1 MIYRVFITEDD
12 LMYRK
17 MLTYLFKT
25 DKTLELHVF
34 ENGQDCLDKLSLQPD
49 IVLLDYTL
57 PDYSGEEMLL
67 KLKATNKRLKVV
79 VLSGIDDIE
88 LINRLLELGAYDF
101 IPKDKYTKIRVLN
114 TLKHLKGFISLT
126 KI

>member
-25 DKTLELHVF
+25 DKTLELHV
-34 ENGQDCLDKLSLQPD
+34 LDKLSLQPD